1 MDDTGMSDLQFKA
14 SLKQPVGRLKDA
26 NKQPSEELTRE
37 KLEGIIDDLKG
48 DIER

>member
-14 SLKQPVGRLKDA
+14 SLKQP
-26 NKQPSEELTRE
+26 SEELTRE
-37 KLEGIIDDLKG
+37 KLKGIIDDLKG